1 MSKSIL
7 IVGGTGFIGRNLC
20 HKFLSEKF
28 KVFVIH
34 KNTITESK
42 KIKNIKYIKCDCTKY
57 QILKKKISN
66 IKLDYVINA
75 SGYVNHGP
83 FFGKSSNK
91 IFLEHFMITKNLVE
105 VLQKKN
111 LKKFLQ
117 IGSSDEYGPEKKK
130 LKENLRERPFSFYS
144 FSKTA
149 STHYLQSI
157 YKAENFKA
165 TIVRIFLS
173 YGPGQDLNRFF
184 PQIIKG
190 CLRNERFPTS
200 YGDQFRD
207 FSYID
212 DVVDGIKKILISKK
226 TEGEIINLGS
236 GKPVKIKR
244 MVELIVKIIGKG
256 IPVFGAVRYRKG
268 ENMFLVADVS
278 KLKKLIKWK
287 PKFSLEKGIRNTIK
301 FYEKKF

>member
-1 MSKSIL
+1 M
-7 IVGGTGFIGRNLC
+7 
-20 HKFLSEKF
+20 HKIPNF
-28 KVFVIH
+28 
-34 KNTITESK
+34 
-42 KIKNIKYIKCDCTKY
+42 
-57 QILKKKISN
+57 KKKISN

-91 IFLEHFMITKNLVE
+91 IFLEHFIITKNLVE
-105 VLQKKN
+105 VLQNKN

-190 CLRNERFPTS
+190 CLKNERFPTS